1 MKTTLPIIAL
11 IISFL
16 SEFAYFIS
24 LLFIMGD
31 YASILMWLK
40 KKNRKQTKTEMKDG
54 RGGGGRGARWPLHI
68 EYFPVDFVEGFSA
81 A

>member
-16 SEFAYFIS
+16 CEFAYFIS

-40 KKNRKQTKTEMKDG
+40 KNNIKQTKKEMKDG
-54 RGGGGRGARWPLHI
+54 REEGRGARWPLNI
-68 EYFPVDFVEGFSA
+68 EYFPVDSVEGFSA

>member
-16 SEFAYFIS
+16 CEFAYFIS

-40 KKNRKQTKTEMKDG
+40 KKHIKQTKNEMKDG
-54 RGGGGRGARWPLHI
+54 REERRGVRWPPRI
-68 EYFPVDFVEGFSA
+68 EYFPVDFVEGFSVA
-81 A
+81 